1 MLAYRHAFHA
11 GNHADVLKHATL
23 VAVLQHMNLKDKGYR
38 VIDTHAGAGGY
49 ALGGRHAQLR
59 REFDSGIARLWDRN
73 DLPPLVQHYV
83 DQVRAFNGDGGLRQY
98 PGSPALAHQL
108 MREQDQ
114 LRLFELHATDHG
126 LLAGRMRGD
135 PRVEVKPADG
145 FTVMKSLLP
154 PPTRRGVVL
163 VDPPYEIKTDYTRVL
178 ALLREVLT
186 RFAECTVLIWL
197 PQLQLLDAAKLP
209 QRLKAAATD
218 TAPKGW
224 LLARLSVAH
233 PKERGFGMLGSQLFV
248 ANPPHTLAPALRKA
262 LPFLAGTLAEDEA
275 AAGWACETSN

>member
-38 VIDTHAGAGGY
+38 VVDTHAGAGAY
-49 ALGGRHAQLR
+49 ALGGKHAQLR
-59 REFDSGIARLWDRN
+59 REFDTGIARLWGRN
-73 DLPPLVQHYV
+73 DLPPLVRAYV
-83 DQVRAFNGDGGLRQY
+83 DQVQAFNGEGPLRQY

-145 FTVMKSLLP
+145 FTVMKAQLP
-154 PPTRRGVVL
+154 PPTRRGLVL
-163 VDPPYEIKTDYTRVL
+163 IDPPYEIKTDYTRVL
-178 ALLREVLT
+178 AALREVLT
-186 RFAECTVLIWL
+186 RFAECTVMIWL

-209 QRLKAAATD
+209 QRLKAAATGV
-218 TAPKGW
+218 APKGW
-224 LLARLSVAH
+224 VLARLSVAH
-233 PKERGFGMLGSQLFV
+233 PKERGFGMLGSVVFV

-262 LPFLAGTLAEDEA
+262 LPFLAEVLAEDEQ
-275 AAGWACETSN
+275 AAGWACESGA

>member
-11 GNHADVLKHATL
+11 GNHADVLKHAML

-38 VIDTHAGAGGY
+38 VIDTHAGAGAY
-49 ALGGRHAQLR
+49 ALGGRHAQMN
-59 REFDSGIARLWDRN
+59 REFDTGIARLWDQPG
-73 DLPPLVQHYV
+73 LPALVGAYV
-83 DQVRAFNGDGGLRQY
+83 DQVRLFNGEGALRQY

-135 PRVEVKPADG
+135 ARVEVRPADG
-145 FTVMKSLLP
+145 FTVLKAQLP
-154 PPTRRGVVL
+154 PPTRRGL
-163 VDPPYEIKTDYTRVL
+163 LLIDPPYEIKTDYVRVL
-178 ALLREVLT
+178 AALREALT
-186 RFAECTVLIWL
+186 RFAECTVMIWL

-209 QRLKAAATD
+209 QRLKAAATAA
-218 TAPKGW
+218 APKGW

-233 PKERGFGMLGSQLFV
+233 PKERGFGMLGSVVFV

-262 LPFLAGTLAEDEA
+262 LPFLASTLAEDEQ
-275 AAGWACETSN
+275 AAGWACETSA